1 MEKEG
6 KFRNYKIPIS
16 RDKNNK
22 IIYNYKLLRGVSNQ
36 FIALE
41 LLEKKGFDKD
51 IIRKAQKINRE
62 LVEDIEKVRPKRKLK
77 KKNVVK
83 KNKDE
88 TKSVTKAE
96 ESKTGK
102 CAKKIP
108 EKK

>member
-6 KFRNYKIPIS
+6 KFKNYKIPIS
-16 RDKNNK
+16 RDKDNK
-22 IIYNYKLLRGVSNQ
+22 IVYNYKLMPGVSNQ

-51 IIRKAQKINRE
+51 IIRKAQKINQE

-77 KKNVVK
+77 KKKIVK

-88 TKSVTKAE
+88 TVSVSKSE
-96 ESKTGK
+96 EVKPGK
-102 CAKKIP
+102 GVK
-108 EKK
+108 EVS